1 MQNKENNLSN
11 KETYIR
17 NSPAIN
23 FTTAQNKTGAGVAQP
38 V

>member
-1 MQNKENNLSN
+1 MQNKEKNLSS

-23 FTTAQNKTGAGVAQP
+23 FTSAQNKRGAGVAQS